1 MKAKDLIKLLQ
12 DEDPTGEIE
21 CCIANSDI
29 LSVHTEPAYLDGRLQ
44 ILERDHSL
52 DPYYNIIGAKRTC
65 RGNKIVITPYS
76 IDDYITNDP
85 EIAKIDYSEVG
96 SESSAQNYREAD
108 ERIRQTMI
116 AIQLDVTIKGFF
128 EWASGIL
135 TSLKPDSKPNE
146 FKGYCSEFFVK
157 NRTLL
162 EAYPELPTRQ
172 EKHGDQTYT
181 VHASVREREIA
192 HWNNVIEFSQRTW
205 EPTMRIKNEFN
216 TEVVE

>member
-1 MKAKDLIKLLQ
+1 MTKQ
-12 DEDPTGEIE
+12 HTPE
-21 CCIANSDI
+21 NI
-29 LSVHTEPAYLDGRLQ
+29 LGISQKENQR
-44 ILERDHSL
+44 R
-52 DPYYNIIGAKRTC
+52 
-65 RGNKIVITPYS
+65 
-76 IDDYITNDP
+76 
-85 EIAKIDYSEVG
+85 
-96 SESSAQNYREAD
+96 QNYQRAEAFLRWKFGSNYYHIEDSIRGSGENWPSLFVEFVERVEAD
-108 ERIRQTMI
+108 LLSRMQYIE
-116 AIQLDVTIKGFF
+116 QLHLDTVMLKDVTIKGFF